1 MRRLTWKKIYRDFL
15 AQFTDEDGVQE
26 NNLTPEEASGL
37 KKLQK
42 RVREGELVVVKSDK
56 SGGSAS

>member
-1 MRRLTWKKIYRDFL
+1 MTWKKIYRDFL

-26 NNLTPEEASGL
+26 NNLTPQEASGL

-42 RVREGELVVVKSDK
+42 RVREELRKRPTRSI
-56 SGGSAS
+56 SI